1 MRKFLDSFVKSF
13 GFFICWA
20 LLVGFVSI
28 PSNNPVLWRF
38 YAELIPLLSVILMSV
53 IFYFIEGKNIAI
65 TPMNNPFKS
74 IILGIFTS
82 SLWLGVVILTLFAT
96 NTISFVGK
104 NSISYLSIWAI
115 SCFLNVIMQELL
127 VRGYIYQL
135 LKRNYS
141 IFVSTIVTTTLFLL
155 CHGGA
160 IEAGIIPILNI
171 VTMSIFM
178 TLALEYTQSII
189 TPIIIHFVWNFVGG
203 IILGGV
209 SLADDYPSVFRLAYH
224 RNELLTGGVCKIEG
238 SIVVLIVNIAFIVLF
253 YYLLKK
259 SILKNKY

>member
-1 MRKFLDSFVKSF
+1 MCIRDR
-13 GFFICWA
+13 I
-20 LLVGFVSI
+20 
-28 PSNNPVLWRF
+28 
-38 YAELIPLLSVILMSV
+38 SV
-53 IFYFIEGKNIAI
+53 IFYFIERKNITI
-65 TPMNNPFKS
+65 VPMHQSFKS
-74 IILGIFTS
+74 IVLGIWAG

-96 NTISFVGK
+96 NTISFLGK
-104 NSISYLSIWAI
+104 NSISYLAIWAI
-115 SCFLNVIMQELL
+115 SCFLNVIMQEVL

-141 IFVSTIVTTTLFLL
+141 IFVSAIVTTTLFLF

-189 TPIIIHFVWNFVGG
+189 TPIIIHFVWNFIGG

-209 SLADDYPSVFRLAYH
+209 SLTDDYPSVFRLAYH
-224 RNELLTGGVCKIEG
+224 GNELLTGGVCKIEG
-238 SIVVLIVNIAFIVLF
+238 SIVVLIVNIIFIVLF

>member
-1 MRKFLDSFVKSF
+1 MKKFLDSFVKSF

-20 LLVGFVSI
+20 VLVGFVSI
-28 PSNNPVLWRF
+28 PSDNPVLWRF

-53 IFYFIEGKNIAI
+53 VFYFIERKNITI
-65 TPMNNPFKS
+65 VPVQRPFKS
-74 IILGIFTS
+74 IILGILAG
-82 SLWLGVVILTLFAT
+82 SLWLSVVVLTLYAT
-96 NTISFVGK
+96 NTISFLSK

-141 IFVSTIVTTTLFLL
+141 IFVSTIVTTALFLF

-178 TLALEYTQSII
+178 TLVLEYTQSII
-189 TPIIIHFVWNFVGG
+189 SPIIIHFVWNFVGG

-209 SLADDYPSVFRLAYH
+209 SLADDYPSIFRLAYH
-224 RNELLTGGVCKIEG
+224 GNELLTGGVCKIEG
-238 SIVVLIVNIAFIVLF
+238 SIVVLIVNITFIILF

>member
-1 MRKFLDSFVKSF
+1 
-13 GFFICWA
+13 
-20 LLVGFVSI
+20 
-28 PSNNPVLWRF
+28 
-38 YAELIPLLSVILMSV
+38 MSV
-53 IFYFIEGKNIAI
+53 IFYFIEGKNIDI
-65 TPMNNPFKS
+65 TPMNSPFKS

-115 SCFLNVIMQELL
+115 SCFLNVIMQEVL

-141 IFVSTIVTTTLFLL
+141 IFVSTIVTTTLFLF

-189 TPIIIHFVWNFVGG
+189 TPIIIHFVWNFIGG
-203 IILGGV
+203 IIFGW
-209 SLADDYPSVFRLAYH
+209 
-224 RNELLTGGVCKIEG
+224 C
-238 SIVVLIVNIAFIVLF
+238 FI
-253 YYLLKK
+253 
-259 SILKNKY
+259 S